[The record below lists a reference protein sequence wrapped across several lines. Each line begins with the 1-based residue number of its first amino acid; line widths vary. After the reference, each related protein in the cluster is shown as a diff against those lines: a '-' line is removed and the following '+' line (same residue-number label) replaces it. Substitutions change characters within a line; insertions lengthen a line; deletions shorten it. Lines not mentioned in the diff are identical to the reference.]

1 MTALQFSPIGMIS
14 SCYKEKF
21 GIPRQPGLVPAAT
34 AELILGDE
42 FGEESVR
49 GLEGFSHIWLNFVF
63 HKTQA
68 QGWKQMV
75 RPPRLGGN
83 EKVGVFASRST
94 FRPNPVGLSVVE
106 LLCVKIKKGRVVL
119 HLAGCDLL
127 EGTPVLDIKPYLP
140 YADIIPGAK
149 GGFAKNKPEAL
160 LEVVFSEKAELQCK
174 QADQRIDHVASR
186 NNSDI
191 IETVSKT
198 ETASSLKVGGCASTQ
213 GNRYSLKDLI
223 IQILQLDPRPSYQQG
238 HPQRPQHKNK
248 DTNESDRIYAMKLHD
263 FDLKW
268 QYYDNNK
275 IRVLALE
282 AES

>member
-1 MTALQFSPIGMIS
+1 MTPLQYSPIGIIS

-34 AELILGDE
+34 AELVLGDD

-49 GLEGFSHIWLNFVF
+49 GLQGFSHIWINFIF
-63 HKTQA
+63 HQTQA
-68 QGWKQMV
+68 QGWKPMV

-94 FRPNPVGLSVVE
+94 FRPNPLGLSVVE
-106 LLCVKIKKGRVVL
+106 LLCVKLIKGQVVL
-119 HLAGCDLL
+119 HLGGCDLL

-140 YADIIPGAK
+140 YADIIPNAK

-160 LEVVFSEKAELQCK
+160 LEVVFSEVAEAQCK
-174 QADQRIDHVASR
+174 QADQRIDHLNVGVCES
-186 NNSDI
+186 
-191 IETVSKT
+191 VKT
-198 ETASSLKVGGCASTQ
+198 
-213 GNRYSLKDLI
+213 LI
-223 IQILQLDPRPSYQQG
+223 IQILQLDPRPSYQ
-238 HPQRPQHKNK
+238 HKHQHK
-248 DTNESDRIYAMKLHD
+248 NESDRIYAMKLHD

-275 IRVLALE
+275 IKVLAL
-282 AES
+282 AN